1 MVPRQSPTQLRA
13 SVRKNRLL
21 CLLDHVCLPKHV
33 RCEYNEGEPC
43 CSYASSNAP
52 ISAGRGSMRA
62 CVFISMKH
70 RLFQLSRDPRTF
82 FVLDTAIDNLMVA
95 RNVWRGSLTCRVLAL
110 MGLVSESAP
119 PPSHVA
125 SSLQIRRSKFHHAH
139 EGDTPLVSPRRSSRV
154 GVGPVWHAWTVLFLP
169 WAVPTVHAGRH
180 ATASLVAN
188 RWATLSHHRRVH
200 LSPVRAGPDRREER
214 SHGRPCGIR

>member
-1 MVPRQSPTQLRA
+1 
-13 SVRKNRLL
+13 
-21 CLLDHVCLPKHV
+21 
-33 RCEYNEGEPC
+33 
-43 CSYASSNAP
+43 
-52 ISAGRGSMRA
+52 MRA

-169 WAVPTVHAGRH
+169 GQFRQCMLGGMLQHHSWLTAGQRYL
-180 ATASLVAN
+180 TIDVYI
-188 RWATLSHHRRVH
+188 SHQ
-200 LSPVRAGPDRREER
+200 
-214 SHGRPCGIR
+214 